1 MASSKKN
8 DKNKAK
14 EASPVGQVSLED
26 MKKDQLKA
34 LLKERDL
41 PVTWRKDELI
51 ARLRNPPGRTMASGK
66 KNDKNKTKEAS
77 PEG

>member
-41 PVTWRKDELI
+41 PVT
-51 ARLRNPPGRTMASGK
+51 
-66 KNDKNKTKEAS
+66 
-77 PEG
+77 